1 MKYLIQV
8 SVILSFFIV
17 SLYAQNNEIQV
28 EKDINWRAKEI
39 RFTLSVAIDQERL
52 PSSRQRAEGLIER
65 EKSRLIA
72 QSLRDV
78 ILDSQGTF
86 HESLLRRNSLQWNL
100 DAAASLAQREY
111 ATLTAD
117 LTALEVV
124 YRLEFHHIMQ
134 NIRVETM
141 QRVAPL
147 MTPNQ
152 REFNYSGIVIFV
164 ASSLP
169 VHGQFNQRSALEP
182 ALAPMIMDEN
192 GVTLLNLATINPS
205 IFESSAGGIEY
216 SMDRYSKSW
225 SPLKVG
231 FNPLVI
237 SAVAVA
243 GDNHKTDIVISVRDA
258 DRLRSSPE
266 ALAMLQRAQVLIVLD
281 QP

>member
-1 MKYLIQV
+1 MKYLVQIGV
-8 SVILSFFIV
+8 TVFFFVMTI
-17 SLYAQNNEIQV
+17 YGQNNEINV
-28 EKDINWRAKEI
+28 EKDINWKTREI
-39 RFTLSVAIDQERL
+39 RFTLSVTIDQQGL
-52 PSSRQRAEGLIER
+52 PSSRQRAEGWIER

-86 HESLLRRNSLQWNL
+86 HESLLRRSSLQWNL

-124 YRLEFHHIMQ
+124 YRLDFYNIMK

-141 QRVAPL
+141 QRVLPL

-152 REFNYSGIVIFV
+152 REFHYSGIVIFV

-169 VHGQFNQRSALEP
+169 VHGQFNQRSTLEP

-192 GVTLLNLATINPS
+192 GITLLSLATIDPTV
-205 IFESSAGGIEY
+205 FQSSAGGIEY
-216 SMDRYSKSW
+216 TMDRHSSSW
-225 SPLKVG
+225 SPVKVG

-237 SAVAVA
+237 SAIAVA
-243 GDNHKTDIVISVRDA
+243 GDNNKTDIVISVRDA

-266 ALAMLQRAQVLIVLD
+266 ALSMLQRAQVLIVLD
-281 QP
+281 Q